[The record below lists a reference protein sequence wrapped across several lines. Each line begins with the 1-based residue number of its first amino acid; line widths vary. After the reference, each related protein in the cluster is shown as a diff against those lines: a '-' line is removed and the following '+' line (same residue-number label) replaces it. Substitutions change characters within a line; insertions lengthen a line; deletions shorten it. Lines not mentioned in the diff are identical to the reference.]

1 MWEVGGPG
9 AECGGAGEGGHNT
22 LSSLCG
28 HQRARTP
35 VQVAGLHRRAGAH
48 PEGADPPGGAQRRSS
63 PFANRT
69 PAPEGTPRSF
79 WNPVVLD
86 LAGPGQG
93 GCAAPRP
100 CFGAIESKSPA
111 LAFMGRTRPGPLEA
125 PRSAPS
131 VRAPPRSAR
140 GPTRL
145 PGGGAGR
152 GPGARRSPRRV
163 TAPAGPAPG
172 PPPAPRRL
180 LLMARAR
187 GPRRALGRPGAA
199 DERASMSGTRASN
212 DRPPGAGG
220 VKRGRLQQEAAATGS
235 RVTVVLG
242 AQWGDEG
249 KGKVVDLLATDAD
262 IISRCQVRARAPGP
276 PLPFDPDRPCSC
288 SPASRP
294 RHASWIPSFLGTP
307 FPGATPTHSHTHAPP
322 THTTPLPLRPAHPS
336 LPAPDTPRPLPPPG
350 TAFPTQPHPPGLWA
364 SGRAINTSR

>member
-172 PPPAPRRL
+172 PPPAPGRL

-276 PLPFDPDRPCSC
+276 PPPSTQTDPVPALPRPDPDMPLGYL
-288 SPASRP
+288 P
-294 RHASWIPSFLGTP
+294 SWGHLSQGPP
-307 FPGATPTHSHTHAPP
+307 PP
-322 THTTPLPLRPAHPS
+322 THTRTHHPRTQPPCHSDPHTLPSRHLTPLAHS
-336 LPAPDTPRPLPPPG
+336 LPQGPPSPPS
-350 TAFPTQPHPPGLWA
+350 PTLQGCGPAAEL
-364 SGRAINTSR
+364 